1 MVNGSSELTLF
12 LVNSATFEVAAPQA
26 FNLTCAEQDEPIRC
40 AIPASYIYAAEPWD
54 AASQAVNVTLAAR
67 SVTHVLDGAGVELKI
82 ISAKFVWSC

>member
-1 MVNGSSELTLF
+1 M
-12 LVNSATFEVAAPQA
+12 NSANFEDAAPQA
-26 FNLTCAEQDEPIRC
+26 FNLTCTEQDERC
-40 AIPASYIYAAEPWD
+40 AIPASCIYAAEPWD